1 MRRQW
6 QAIIGGLA
14 VLCSTAAGGDWPN
27 FRGPKHDG
35 ISPETGLKT
44 NWASPPKMLWEAKV
58 GDAFSGISIV
68 GDRVY
73 SCGTSNKKQTI
84 VCLDAN
90 TGKQVWQTPFE
101 DAYFE
106 PMGGN
111 GTRATPTVGD
121 GRVYVLGAQGR
132 LVCLNAADGK
142 IVWEKKYGGVPQWG
156 YSGSV
161 LIEGNMAVVS
171 AGGADGA
178 LVAYDKIQGN
188 EIWKSGDDKAGYAT
202 PYPFTFE
209 GERYI
214 VGFTATQASVVRA
227 KDGKPVWEADW
238 KTDWDVNAA
247 SPIFQNGYLF
257 LSSGYKTGS
266 AVFKLTKSG
275 DGLKGENVWGGINKV
290 LLGKFQS
297 AVLHD
302 GHLYCSDEKRLACV
316 EFLTG
321 KQVWE
326 VKRIDDGPRPKDS
339 TLVLAE
345 GHLFIQVENGDF
357 VIAAATPQGYK
368 QTAKFKA
375 FDGKCWT
382 VPTLANGR
390 LYSRDMGT
398 IKCFNL
404 KG

>member
-1 MRRQW
+1 VV
-6 QAIIGGLA
+6 GLA
-14 VLCSTAAGGDWPN
+14 VLYTTAAGGDWPN

-44 NWASPPKMLWEAKV
+44 TWPTPPKAVWEAKV

-68 GDRVY
+68 GDRAFT
-73 SCGTSNKKQTI
+73 CGTSSKKQTV
-84 VCLDAN
+84 VCLDAGS
-90 TGKQVWQTPFE
+90 GKLIWQTPIE

-111 GTRATPTVGD
+111 GPRSTPTIGD
-121 GRVYVLGAQGR
+121 DRVYVLGAQGR
-132 LVCLNAADGK
+132 LVCLNATDGK
-142 IVWEKKYGGVPQWG
+142 RVWEKKFGGVPQWG

-161 LIEGNMAVVS
+161 LIEGSMAVVS

-178 LVAYDKIQGN
+178 LVAYDKSTGAQV
-188 EIWKSGDDKAGYAT
+188 WKSGDDKAGYAT

-214 VGFTATQASVVRA
+214 VGFTATKASVVRA
-227 KDGKPVWEADW
+227 KDGVLAWETDW

-247 SPIFQNGYLF
+247 SPIFDNGHLF

-266 AVFKLTKSG
+266 AVYKLSRAGEK
-275 DGLKGENVWGGINKV
+275 LKADNVWGGIKQV

-316 EFLTG
+316 EFLAG

-345 GHLFIQVENGDF
+345 GHLFIQIENGDF
-357 VIAAATPQGYK
+357 VITPATPEGYK
-368 QTAKFKA
+368 PTAEFKT

-390 LYSRDMGT
+390 MYVRDMST
-398 IKCFNL
+398 LKCFNM
-404 KG
+404 KE